1 MIKDVII
8 HEMDITMPPSFPMDE
23 FRKFGIA
30 TVPFFP
36 KILSNEDLADPLKR
50 RAHCDASWQAVR
62 YRYRLCSEC
71 NDEFKTLLAN
81 PSAMWTAGWGDEELS
96 YKLERC
102 IYTFF
107 MGGLSVFDSFAYCLY
122 FVGQSIQPAGF
133 PAIAVTAAGVADVAK
148 LRQINRKATADA
160 FAAAFP
166 HVTITTLLAGLSR
179 SNPKFSA
186 IDELRNIVG
195 HRLSGRHSSRS
206 SHTMNADGTLTT
218 DFHEETWFIPGAA
231 GNLAFDAEML
241 QRVLVD
247 VAGLVKTLTAA
258 ALEFAEGHTP
268 AKVTA

>member
-1 MIKDVII
+1 MIKYVII

-50 RAHCDASWQAVR
+50 RAHCSAAWQAVR

-71 NDEFKTLLAN
+71 SDEFKTLLAN

-122 FVGQSIQPAGF
+122 FLGQAIDPTAF
-133 PAIAVTAAGVADVAK
+133 PDVAK
-148 LRQINRKATADA
+148 PRNINRNATARAFKTAFPKAT
-160 FAAAFP
+160 
-166 HVTITTLLAGLSR
+166 ITDVLLGLSGDPL
-179 SNPKFSA
+179 SGDPKF
-186 IDELRNIVG
+186 I
-195 HRLSGRHSSRS
+195 
-206 SHTMNADGTLTT
+206 
-218 DFHEETWFIPGAA
+218 
-231 GNLAFDAEML
+231 
-241 QRVLVD
+241 
-247 VAGLVKTLTAA
+247 
-258 ALEFAEGHTP
+258 
-268 AKVTA
+268 